1 MKLELAEEEAIQPE
15 AAELDDKVSSEQTK
29 VDLGGKDSEEDC
41 DGGGELAYL

>member
-15 AAELDDKVSSEQTK
+15 AAEQVSSEQTK